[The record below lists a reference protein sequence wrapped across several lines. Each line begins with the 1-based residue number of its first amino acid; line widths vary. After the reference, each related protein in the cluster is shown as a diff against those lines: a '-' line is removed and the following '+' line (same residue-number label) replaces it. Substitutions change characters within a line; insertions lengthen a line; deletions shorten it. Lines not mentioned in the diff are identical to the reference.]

1 MKKVIIHFPV
11 YFLLTVLFILSSC
24 TQNEDIYNFV
34 PPQLSVD
41 ENTLAF
47 GAETGSLTFN
57 IENSGSG
64 TLNWNISEDKPWL
77 SVSPNNGS
85 TTTETD
91 IITVTVDRTALSD
104 GDYSAQI
111 DVTSDWGNE
120 TINVTMAVVT
130 AELKIEGQNPLVF
143 GISTASL
150 TFNIANS
157 GSGTLNWNISEDKP
171 WLSVSPNNGSTT
183 TETDIITVTV
193 DRTGLSDG
201 DYSAQIN
208 VTSNGGNETVNVTME
223 VAPGK
228 WLYHDDDSFESWM
241 TVGDPLGGYLWIRFS
256 CPSGWNSTKV
266 TKVKIHVDS
275 APSYQ
280 FDIDCWDDY
289 TYQQIGTNYW
299 YTPAGDFTNLVSNTS
314 QSMGWYTHTVSH
326 TFQSSEFFIG
336 IWCWDE
342 NGPYFGVDTHDSNI
356 KVAGGI
362 VSTGGVVIP
371 GVIFGIQVYAETGGC
386 KSGEDIAIQKDK
398 GRWLVPSPGIK
409 QFNNKKIEIKKAVD
423 AEQEIFY
430 EYDIK
435 QIFKNKIK
443 IQGTLLGHSS
453 YKFQNLKNIHDKI
466 IMLDENH

>member
-47 GAETGSLTFN
+47 GEETGSLTFN

-111 DVTSDWGNE
+111 DVTSGFGNE

-130 AELKIEGQNPLVF
+130 ETPELKIEGQNPLVF
-143 GISTASL
+143 GTVTASM
-150 TFNIANS
+150 TFNIENS
-157 GSGTLNWNISEDKP
+157 GTGTLNWNISEDKP
-171 WLSVSPNNGSTT
+171 WLSISPNNGSTT
-183 TETDIITVTV
+183 TETDKITVTV

-208 VTSNGGNETVNVTME
+208 VTSNGGNETVNVTMG
-223 VAPGK
+223 VVNTSGK
-228 WLYHDDDSFESWM
+228 WLYHDDDSFESEM
-241 TVGDPLGGYLWIRFS
+241 TVGDSTGGWLWIRFS
-256 CPSGWNSTKV
+256 CPSGWSSANITKV
-266 TKVKIHVDS
+266 RLYVNS
-275 APSYQ
+275 GSSYD

-289 TYQQIGTNYW
+289 DYQQIGTNYW
-299 YTPAGDFTNLVSNTS
+299 YTPAGDFINLEEHAS
-314 QSMGWYTHTVSH
+314 QSTGWYTHNVSH

-336 IWCWDE
+336 VWCWDE
-342 NGPYFGVDTHDSNI
+342 NGPYFGNDTHDSNI
-356 KVAGGI
+356 KVSGGI
-362 VSTGGVVIP
+362 VSGGGVVIP
-371 GVIFGIQVYAETGGC
+371 GAIWGIRVYAEQGGC
-386 KSGEDIAIQKDK
+386 KPGEDIAMQKDK
-398 GRWLVPSPGIK
+398 GRWLEPSLGIK
-409 QFNNKKIEIKKAVD
+409 QSNNKKIEIKKAGD

-443 IQGTLLGHSS
+443 YMI
-453 YKFQNLKNIHDKI
+453 K
-466 IMLDENH
+466 